1 MYLFTKFNENAEN
14 ARLTI
19 LQLVTLFIE
28 LVILL
33 CWSNKPHQAALGQ
46 N

>member
-1 MYLFTKFNENAEN
+1 MYLFTKFNEN

-33 CWSNKPHQAALGQ
+33 CWSNKPHQVALGQ